1 MKKSTQNKYT
11 KMHSKW
17 TASEKLVRIAVVLLR
32 HIPCSAVAIA
42 SIQETDAEELTLKL
56 DLLKKEEKER
66 GKKIKYLEAEIVK
79 VKGEIDNPVK
89 LEKMEVL
96 IEEMVCV
103 IASWFEFS
111 SDDFEK

>member
-1 MKKSTQNKYT
+1 
-11 KMHSKW
+11 
-17 TASEKLVRIAVVLLR
+17 LLT
-32 HIPCSAVAIA
+32 AVAIA